1 MAGQQIQQGGKVGVN
16 APVRDGG
23 LVHNGGGQ
31 GDAVGAGQRVQCD
44 GGVGHSEP
52 GFVGAA
58 GQYQSAAAGGA
69 GGGGVQKGG
78 QVGQFG
84 VVQQAG
90 GAVGKAGDIF
100 GVVPDQQR
108 GVFL

>member
-1 MAGQQIQQGGKVGVN
+1 MAVQQFQQGGKVGVD
-16 APVRDGG
+16 ASVRDGG
-23 LVHNGGGQ
+23 LVHQGGGQ
-31 GDAVGAGQRVQCD
+31 GDAVGAGQGGQRD
-44 GGVGHSEP
+44 GGVGHGKP
-52 GFVGAA
+52 GFGGAA
-58 GQYQSAAAGGA
+58 GQHQSAAASGA

-84 VVQQAG
+84 IVQQAG
-90 GAVGKAGDIF
+90 GTGGKAGHIF